1 MSRTATKWLSPAE
14 QYAWRHY
21 IFARNELDLALGA
34 DLAQHGLTSGD
45 YEVLVWLSEA
55 DDSRMRMCDLAQ
67 ALQLSPSGLTRRL
80 DGLVKAGWVDRS
92 SCAADR
98 RVMWAV
104 LTDAGWAKMR
114 EAAPTHVAS
123 VRRLV
128 LDPLGPDGVA
138 QLGELFATIRANLQH
153 ELPQEQQ

>member
-1 MSRTATKWLSPAE
+1 MTRTATKWLSPAE

-21 IFARNELDLALGA
+21 IFARNELDVALGA

-55 DDSRMRMCDLAQ
+55 DESRMRMCDLAQ
-67 ALQLSPSGLTRRL
+67 SLQLSPSGLTRRL
-80 DGLVKAGWVDRS
+80 DGLVKAGWVERS

-138 QLGELFATIRANLQH
+138 QLGELFATIRANLQL
-153 ELPQEQQ
+153 EPQQEQQ